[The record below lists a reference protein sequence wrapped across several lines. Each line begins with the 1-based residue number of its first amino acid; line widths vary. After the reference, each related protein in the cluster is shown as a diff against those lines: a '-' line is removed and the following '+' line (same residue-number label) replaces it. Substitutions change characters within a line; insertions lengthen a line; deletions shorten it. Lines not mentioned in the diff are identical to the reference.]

1 MHYPLLNYV
10 DGVSLERTNFNNP
23 TLDKNNWHSAAESV
37 GFGTP
42 AYQNS
47 QYIDQSVLTE
57 EITIAPEIFS
67 PDNDGY
73 QDVVSINYAFNQA
86 GYMMTVNIFNSG
98 GNLIRKLVNNQ
109 YLGTKGSVN
118 WDGIQDDNTKAAV
131 GIYVF
136 FIQVYDL
143 NGNVKKYKKTTVL
156 ASKL

>member
-1 MHYPLLNYV
+1 MGEFV
-10 DGVSLERTNFNNP
+10 
-23 TLDKNNWHSAAESV
+23 
-37 GFGTP
+37 
-42 AYQNS
+42 
-47 QYIDQSVLTE
+47 E
-57 EITIAPEIFS
+57 EITIDPEIFS

-73 QDVVSINYAFNQA
+73 NDVVSINYIFNEP
-86 GYMMTVNIFNSG
+86 GYMMTVNVFNAG

-109 YLGTKGSVN
+109 YLGTKGAVN

-143 NGNVKKYKKTTVL
+143 NGTVKKYKKTTVL